1 MEGGPSDPME
11 EYVRQRSA
19 FQDGQAQV
27 EGLVNFIKERV
38 AMEENYAKS
47 LTKLSKHSL
56 SIDGANLRRRVLS
69 TTRVRGDRQASP
81 SRPPPSPCDSL
92 HAMTLPPPQRKR
104 PSPRC
109 SRRSHRSRET

>member
-56 SIDGANLRRRVLS
+56 SIDGANLTPVFFQPLAFAATARPPRRV
-69 TTRVRGDRQASP
+69 P
-81 SRPPPSPCDSL
+81 RPHPAIPC
-92 HAMTLPPPQRKR
+92 MP
-104 PSPRC
+104 
-109 SRRSHRSRET
+109 